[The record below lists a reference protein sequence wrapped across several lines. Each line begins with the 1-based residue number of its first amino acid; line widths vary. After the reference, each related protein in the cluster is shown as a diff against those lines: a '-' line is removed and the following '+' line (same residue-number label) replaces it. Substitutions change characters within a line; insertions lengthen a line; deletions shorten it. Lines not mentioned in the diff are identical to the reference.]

1 MKFLANENIPLTSIK
16 KLRKL
21 GYQVFAVV
29 EDSPGDTDLNILRRS
44 APEYTAD
51 VLSKLLE
58 TNILIQGKF
67 TVLEFDKVRQRD
79 LS

>member
-21 GYQVFAVV
+21 G
-29 EDSPGDTDLNILRRS
+29 
-44 APEYTAD
+44 
-51 VLSKLLE
+51 
-58 TNILIQGKF
+58 KF
-67 TVLEFDKVRQRD
+67 TVLESDKVRQRD